1 MTAPLNI
8 YAGPG
13 ALATLKKHGFYPL
26 LFNYFLG
33 ASGGPKWFV
42 LAGLDRVL
50 FPEWFNNRGG
60 QVQVIGSSAGA
71 FRAACAVQ
79 SNPLKAINA
88 LAKHYSETVYSAKPS
103 ANEITCKARSLI
115 SAILGSDGV
124 MDVLNNPR
132 FKAQIFVSR
141 CYHAMASRGRFTQ
154 MHGLA
159 MSAAANAVSRKALGT
174 FYSRHI
180 FSAPGSDFEI
190 NDPYNLKTEISELC
204 FVNVKEVLLASG
216 SIPLVLE
223 GVENIL
229 EAPKGMYRDGGI
241 VDYHF
246 DLSFGP
252 KEGLVLYPH
261 FYPTPV
267 PGWFDKGIRRRLPHA
282 SSYNNVVML
291 VPSSEFVASLPY
303 GKIPDRNDFKKLD
316 AATRIKY
323 WQQVLEETDRLGE
336 YFMEITANGTIMD
349 KIQPLPFKL
358 VPDLPG

>member
-13 ALATLKKHGFYPL
+13 ALATLKKYGFYPL

-79 SNPLKAINA
+79 NDPLQAFNA
-88 LAKHYSETVYSAKPS
+88 LAKHYSETVYSAKPT
-103 ANEITCKARSLI
+103 ANEITGKARDLI
-115 SAILGSDGV
+115 SAVLGENGTL
-124 MDVLNNPR
+124 DVINNQR

-141 CYHAMASRGRFTQ
+141 CYNAMASRGRITQ
-154 MHGLA
+154 MLGLA
-159 MSAAANAVSRKALGT
+159 MSAAVNAVSRKALGA

-190 NDPYNLKTEISELC
+190 SDPYNLKTEITDLC
-204 FVNVKEVLLASG
+204 LVNVKEVLLASG

-223 GVENIL
+223 GVEDIL

-246 DLSFGP
+246 DLSFGSQD
-252 KEGLVLYPH
+252 GLVLYPH
-261 FYPTPV
+261 FYDTPV

-291 VPSSEFVASLPY
+291 VPSKAFVASLPY
-303 GKIPDRNDFKKLD
+303 GKIPDRSDFKNLD
-316 AATRIKY
+316 TTTRIKY
-323 WQQVLEETDRLGE
+323 WRQVLEETDRLGE
-336 YFMEITANGTIMD
+336 YFMKITADGSIMD
-349 KIQPLPFKL
+349 KIQPLPFTL
-358 VPDLPG
+358 LPS